1 MYKTIKTM
9 TQALSE
15 ARAYR
20 DPVVEDKGFSSQQI
34 KMAYGILNDP
44 RYKQGNYSGAVRAI
58 DKIAKGLSNHPD
70 VANALRRA
78 NESLKLESA
87 ASDKA
92 KGMGLDY
99 LSFGRYG
106 KGGQVSHKNINGT
119 LTAVDKDDKPVK
131 EPEEKMPANV
141 KKVFDDIKDFEITD
155 NNAEQV
161 EKLEKARDDFDDA
174 GKEKYA
180 AEIDSALEELMQD
193 NVREA
198 DDILS
203 DLKIKIKKTE
213 VKEALVK
220 EALDFDYAIV
230 DRDHKIIKLYNAGDK
245 IHYGNILDAKKN
257 LEKEVP
263 KNKTPLKLVTLAP
276 GRSRNYKVG
285 GTVLGIGEEVVTED
299 IYGKQD
305 SKLMGTVTMVH
316 NTSGKEVVVS
326 NDPNAVKNQEKLG
339 FKVQKEE
346 TYQLSERDL
355 LKLINKT
362 GFSKADFKTNEN
374 DNDHSLNAIMLA
386 RAFGTSQEFKDM
398 INIDKRHKERGSITQ
413 PDYQQR
419 DALVKKYYPRLK

>member
-1 MYKTIKTM
+1 MYKTIKSM
-9 TQALSE
+9 TQALEE

-20 DPVVEDKGFSSQQI
+20 DPLVEDKGFSS
-34 KMAYGILNDP
+34 
-44 RYKQGNYSGAVRAI
+44 
-58 DKIAKGLSNHPD
+58 HPD
-70 VANALRRA
+70 VENALKKA
-78 NESLKLESA
+78 NEE
-87 ASDKA
+87 
-92 KGMGLDY
+92 
-99 LSFGRYG
+99 
-106 KGGQVSHKNINGT
+106 
-119 LTAVDKDDKPVK
+119 
-131 EPEEKMPANV
+131 
-141 KKVFDDIKDFEITD
+141 
-155 NNAEQV
+155 
-161 EKLEKARDDFDDA
+161 
-174 GKEKYA
+174 
-180 AEIDSALEELMQD
+180 
-193 NVREA
+193 
-198 DDILS
+198 
-203 DLKIKIKKTE
+203 
-213 VKEALVK
+213 VK

-230 DRDHKIIKLYNAGDK
+230 DRDNKIIKLYNAGDK

-339 FKVQKEE
+339 FKVQKEQKEE

-398 INIDKRHKERGSITQ
+398 INIDKRHKERGSITE

>member
-1 MYKTIKTM
+1 MYKTIKSM
-9 TQALSE
+9 TQALAE

-20 DPVVEDKGFSSQQI
+20 DPVIED
-34 KMAYGILNDP
+34 N
-44 RYKQGNYSGAVRAI
+44 
-58 DKIAKGLSNHPD
+58 
-70 VANALRRA
+70 
-78 NESLKLESA
+78 KLESA

-161 EKLEKARDDFDDA
+161 EKLEKVKDDFEDA
-174 GKEKYA
+174 GKENYA

-203 DLKIKIKKTE
+203 DLKTKIKKTE

-339 FKVQKEE
+339 FKVQKEQKEE

>member
-1 MYKTIKTM
+1 MYKTIKSM
-9 TQALSE
+9 TQALKE

-70 VANALRRA
+70 VANALKRA
-78 NESLKLESA
+78 NEE
-87 ASDKA
+87 
-92 KGMGLDY
+92 
-99 LSFGRYG
+99 
-106 KGGQVSHKNINGT
+106 
-119 LTAVDKDDKPVK
+119 
-131 EPEEKMPANV
+131 
-141 KKVFDDIKDFEITD
+141 
-155 NNAEQV
+155 
-161 EKLEKARDDFDDA
+161 
-174 GKEKYA
+174 
-180 AEIDSALEELMQD
+180 
-193 NVREA
+193 
-198 DDILS
+198 
-203 DLKIKIKKTE
+203 
-213 VKEALVK
+213 VK

-230 DRDHKIIKLYNAGDK
+230 DRDNEIIRLYNAGDK
-245 IHYGNILDAKKN
+245 IHYGNILAVQKN

-263 KNKTPLKLVTLAP
+263 KNKTPLKIVVV
-276 GRSRNYKVG
+276 SKKKVG
-285 GTVLGIGEEVVTED
+285 DTVLGIGEEVVTED

-339 FKVQKEE
+339 FKVQKEQKEE

-386 RAFGTSQEFKDM
+386 RAFGTPQEFKDM
-398 INIDKRHKERGSITQ
+398 INIDKRHKERGSITE

-419 DALVKKYYPRLK
+419 NALVKKYYSRLK

>member
-1 MYKTIKTM
+1 MYKTIKSM
-9 TQALSE
+9 TQALEE

-44 RYKQGNYSGAVRAI
+44 RYKQGNYSGAVVAI

-78 NESLKLESA
+78 NEE
-87 ASDKA
+87 
-92 KGMGLDY
+92 
-99 LSFGRYG
+99 
-106 KGGQVSHKNINGT
+106 
-119 LTAVDKDDKPVK
+119 
-131 EPEEKMPANV
+131 
-141 KKVFDDIKDFEITD
+141 
-155 NNAEQV
+155 
-161 EKLEKARDDFDDA
+161 
-174 GKEKYA
+174 
-180 AEIDSALEELMQD
+180 
-193 NVREA
+193 
-198 DDILS
+198 
-203 DLKIKIKKTE
+203 
-213 VKEALVK
+213 VK

-230 DRDHKIIKLYNAGDK
+230 DRDNEIIRLYNAGDK
-245 IHYGNILDAKKN
+245 IHYGNILAVQKN

-263 KNKTPLKLVTLAP
+263 KNKTPLKIVTLAP

-339 FKVQKEE
+339 FKVQKEQKEE

-386 RAFGTSQEFKDM
+386 RAFGTPQEFKDM
-398 INIDKRHKERGSITQ
+398 INIDKRHKERGSITE

-419 DALVKKYYPRLK
+419 NALVKKYYPRLK

>member
-1 MYKTIKTM
+1 MYKTIKSM
-9 TQALSE
+9 TQALKE

-70 VANALRRA
+70 VANALKRA
-78 NESLKLESA
+78 NEE
-87 ASDKA
+87 
-92 KGMGLDY
+92 
-99 LSFGRYG
+99 
-106 KGGQVSHKNINGT
+106 
-119 LTAVDKDDKPVK
+119 
-131 EPEEKMPANV
+131 
-141 KKVFDDIKDFEITD
+141 
-155 NNAEQV
+155 
-161 EKLEKARDDFDDA
+161 
-174 GKEKYA
+174 
-180 AEIDSALEELMQD
+180 
-193 NVREA
+193 
-198 DDILS
+198 
-203 DLKIKIKKTE
+203 
-213 VKEALVK
+213 VK

-230 DRDHKIIKLYNAGDK
+230 DRDNEIIRLYNAGDK
-245 IHYGNILDAKKN
+245 IHYGNILAVQKN

-263 KNKTPLKLVTLAP
+263 KNKTPLKIVTLSP

-316 NTSGKEVVVS
+316 KTSGKEVVVS

-339 FKVQKEE
+339 FKVQKEQKEE

-386 RAFGTSQEFKDM
+386 RAFGTPQEFKDM
-398 INIDKRHKERGSITQ
+398 INIDKRHKERGSITE

-419 DALVKKYYPRLK
+419 NALVKKYYPRLK